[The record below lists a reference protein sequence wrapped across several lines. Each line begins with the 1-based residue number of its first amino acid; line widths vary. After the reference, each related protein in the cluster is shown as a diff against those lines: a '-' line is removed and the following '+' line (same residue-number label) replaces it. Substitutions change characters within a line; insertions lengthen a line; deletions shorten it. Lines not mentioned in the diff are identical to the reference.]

1 MTLQLERGVHSSGF
15 AERPELRFSESC
27 LTFLTPNRGVL
38 TFPITSDSAPMVCTY
53 GATRSIPFLV
63 GRGGEV
69 MGACMTGRVTDGTL
83 ELNVWVPE
91 SLVDELLPRDTYE
104 EMVFE
109 IESYSSVTQS
119 GHSLT
124 ASVAHESLNLST
136 IEPFLWSAIISAI
149 REEYEFSHI
158 ALRVHPLV
166 LNSFVE
172 MEGVSAVI
180 DGDSARLE
188 FDCSD
193 KGELPGVRFD
203 RVMRAEYADA
213 QWARRGELTLKDV
226 CGVSRSSTCFGA
238 DKGCTYDD
246 YVFARANAMCSAC
259 AVQSQVR
266 DKFKV
271 K

>member
-1 MTLQLERGVHSSGF
+1 MTLQLERGIRSSGF
-15 AERPELRFSESC
+15 AAMPELQFSESC
-27 LTFLTPNRGVL
+27 LTFLTPNGAAL
-38 TFPITSDSAPMVCTY
+38 TFPITSDSAPMVY
-53 GATRSIPFLV
+53 AGDGNRSVPFLV
-63 GRGGEV
+63 GRGGAT

-83 ELNVWVPE
+83 RLNVWVSE
-91 SLVDELLPRDTYE
+91 SLVDELLPRDTYD
-104 EMVFE
+104 EMAFE
-109 IESYSSVTQS
+109 VESYLSVTQS

-124 ASVAHESLNLST
+124 ASVAHASLNLST

-149 REEYEFSHI
+149 REEGEFNHI
-158 ALRVHPLV
+158 TLGVHPLV

-172 MEGVSAVI
+172 LEGVSAVV

-213 QWARRGELTLKDV
+213 QWARGGELTLKDV